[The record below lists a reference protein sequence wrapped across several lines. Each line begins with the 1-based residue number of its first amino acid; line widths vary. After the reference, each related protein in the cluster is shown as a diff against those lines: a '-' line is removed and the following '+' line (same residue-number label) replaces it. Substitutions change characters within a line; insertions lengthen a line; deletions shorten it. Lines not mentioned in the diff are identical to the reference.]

1 MSGGEIDHQE
11 PPVGIDGNVALT
23 LNDWYE
29 DLENLNKFLA
39 KKRKLNPTK
48 ANKIFKRDILGSMAA
63 ENGGLKNPIFL
74 VVGGQP
80 AAGKTTAI
88 RQLLDKYD
96 PEYTVVVS
104 ENELKFF
111 LPDNDRARMRGSH
124 VVEEIN
130 RFVVLKWRDQLIE
143 YAIRHRSNIIL
154 ETRDTPDYI
163 LLARARYIGYKTE
176 LNIVATDRIT
186 SFTAMVSREFIV
198 NIPSPDA
205 KSHDLSYSGWAF
217 IAATA
222 VCSESFDRI
231 AIIRRSGEI
240 IFENKQANDP
250 TGPMKTMQ
258 ALMIARNRPLG
269 KTHRDEIQNIWNNL
283 ERSDRFARHLPC
295 ANLPIKSYKAEIGL
309 ALNNQVDFDPYK
321 VPVDDQRHMAE
332 MFVRN
337 VKRDEDFIVANL
349 GEPYCYVSH
358 VINRITSCHNV
369 LQEAFLG
376 KPAIARTGPSDSNFA
391 PQEDTTWGTPH
402 QEPPERSSIVKRK
415 RADYASL
422 VNQSPQQVSDAAK
435 LQRPKFV
442 VEVSPFSKRHTGAG
456 LANDAALGGMQGEH
470 SASAPSPSEPIFYDF
485 TEFTEDELAGIDAT
499 ADALFRSRSNAAP
512 NLHGTRLNEAFEKK
526 DSPSGAGL
534 ANDAALGGM
543 QGEHSA
549 SAPSPSE
556 PIFYDFTEF
565 TEDELA
571 GIDATADALFRSRS
585 NAAPN
590 LHGTRLNEAFEK
602 KDSPSGAGLANDAA
616 LGGMQGEHSA
626 SAPSPSEPIFYD
638 FTEFTEDEL
647 AGIDA
652 TADALFRSRSNAA
665 PNLHETRLNEALEK
679 KDSPSGA
686 GLANDAALGGMN
698 TVPSAEAQRSQ
709 ASPKEF
715 PDLTDSDLAD
725 VSELSPID
733 TRRAAFGTGNRRRS
747 GPGTFYAHQA
757 RHQSVTHTVFDAE
770 HIGDNLQVGSAPI
783 PPWLEDEHIA
793 ADFALLGETL
803 QRASPD
809 IAAQTRLVEPA
820 VAHLLRMARKP
831 AEAAAVF
838 HDIIDGGRANF
849 GGGTASF
856 VFLPVNNAGT
866 GSGGTH
872 WSLLFVD
879 LRGRPPVAY
888 HYDSSGTL
896 NSAIAQGL
904 AARLGARLDRV
915 RMAQQDNSY
924 DCGVFVVDATRALA
938 ARLAEGERPGSQPLH
953 LDTLVTDRQALLDRL
968 TAPSNA
974 RVELASSSRGRERS
988 YGGR

>member
-499 ADALFRSRSNAAP
+499 ADALSRSRSNAAP

-838 HDIIDGGRANF
+838 HDIIDGG
-849 GGGTASF
+849 TASF

>member
-1 MSGGEIDHQE
+1 METQE
-11 PPVGIDGNVALT
+11 SVEA
-23 LNDWYE
+23 
-29 DLENLNKFLA
+29 LNKFLA

-48 ANKIFKRDILGSMAA
+48 ANEVFKREILGSMAV
-63 ENGGLKNPIFL
+63 ENGGLQNPIFL

-80 AAGKTTAI
+80 AAGKTSAI
-88 RQLLDKYD
+88 RQLLNKYD
-96 PEYTVVVS
+96 PEYTQVVS
-104 ENELKFF
+104 ENELRSF
-111 LPDNDRARMRGSH
+111 LPDNHRARIRGSH

-130 RFVVLKWRDQLIE
+130 RFVVLNWRDQLIE

-154 ETRDTPDYI
+154 ETRDTPNYI
-163 LLARARYIGYKTE
+163 LLERARHIGYKTE

-186 SFTAMVSREFIV
+186 SFTAMHDRYDRWLSRDSIAP
-198 NIPSPDA
+198 ITSPDA
-205 KSHDLSYSGWAF
+205 KSHDLSYSVWAF

-222 VCSESFDRI
+222 VCYESFDRI
-231 AIIRRSGEI
+231 AIIRRSGET
-240 IFENKQANDP
+240 IFENNQANDL
-250 TGPMKTMQ
+250 TGPMKMQGVMQ

-269 KTHRDEIQNIWNNL
+269 KTHRDEIQNIWNKL
-283 ERSDRFARHLPC
+283 EQSDRFARHLPC

-321 VPVDDQRHMAE
+321 IPADDQRNIAE

-337 VKRDEDFIVANL
+337 VKQDEDFIVANL
-349 GEPYCYVSH
+349 GEPYCYSSH
-358 VINRITSCHNV
+358 ILERITSSHKI

-376 KPAIARTGPSDSNFA
+376 KSAIARTGPSDSTFA

-402 QEPPERSSIVKRK
+402 QEPPRSSIVKRK
-415 RADYASL
+415 RTDYASL

-435 LQRPKFV
+435 LLLPKLLV
-442 VEVSPFSKRHTGAG
+442 DVSPFSKRNTGAG
-456 LANDAALGGMQGEH
+456 MANDAALGGLQGEH
-470 SASAPSPSEPIFYDF
+470 SASALSPSEPTFYDF
-485 TEFTEDELAGIDAT
+485 PDFTEDELAGIDAT
-499 ADALFRSRSNAAP
+499 IDALSRSRSNAAP

-526 DSPSGAGL
+526 DPPSGAGLANDAALGGLQGEHSASALSPSEPTFYDFPDFTEDELAGIDATIDALSRSRSNAAPNLHGTRLNEAFEKKDPPSGAGL

-549 SAPSPSE
+549 SAQ
-556 PIFYDFTEF
+556 
-565 TEDELA
+565 
-571 GIDATADALFRSRS
+571 RS
-585 NAAPN
+585 
-590 LHGTRLNEAFEK
+590 
-602 KDSPSGAGLANDAA
+602 
-616 LGGMQGEHSA
+616 
-626 SAPSPSEPIFYD
+626 
-638 FTEFTEDEL
+638 
-647 AGIDA
+647 
-652 TADALFRSRSNAA
+652 
-665 PNLHETRLNEALEK
+665 
-679 KDSPSGA
+679 
-686 GLANDAALGGMN
+686 
-698 TVPSAEAQRSQ
+698 SQ
-709 ASPKEF
+709 ASPKDF

-757 RHQSVTHTVFDAE
+757 GYQSVTHTVFDAE
-770 HIGDNLQVGSAPI
+770 HIGDNLRVGSAPI
-783 PPWLEDEHIA
+783 PLWLEDEQIA
-793 ADFALLGETL
+793 ADFTLLGKAL
-803 QRASPD
+803 HRASPD
-809 IAAQTRLVEPA
+809 IAARTRLVAPA
-820 VAHLLRMARKP
+820 VAHFLRMAPNP
-831 AEAAAVF
+831 ADAAAIF
-838 HDIIDGGRANF
+838 HDIIDGGRADF

-866 GSGGTH
+866 GPGGTH
-872 WSLLFVD
+872 WSLLLVD

-896 NSAIAQGL
+896 NGAIAQGL

-938 ARLAEGERPGSQPLH
+938 ARLAEGERPGSPPLH
-953 LDTLVTDRQALLDRL
+953 LDTLVADRQALLDRL